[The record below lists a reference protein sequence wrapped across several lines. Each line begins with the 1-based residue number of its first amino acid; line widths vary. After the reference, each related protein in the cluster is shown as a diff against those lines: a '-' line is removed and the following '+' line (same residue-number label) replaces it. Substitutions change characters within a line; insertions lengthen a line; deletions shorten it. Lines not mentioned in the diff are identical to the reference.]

1 MQGTYSENLNSTLIK
16 HFYSTDKTCAL
27 EKFNNPLRT

>member
-1 MQGTYSENLNSTLIK
+1 MQGTYSENLNSTLTK

-27 EKFNNPLRT
+27 EKFNNPYRT